1 MQSFRLTQRSKPDR
15 RTGSSLDTTDI
26 NAIQERPG
34 GHEIIPRKPDPHSEL
49 HKIKIS
55 PTKFLKGRTGN
66 GGTMV
71 PKPKPVYTSAEL
83 AQQKVKSKQDK
94 IYTYP
99 AYIKRK
105 NPPTTEL
112 RRFYERGD
120 LPIVIDH
127 GGVANKLA
135 WKVAIEK
142 LDYHHYLPIFMDGL
156 REVEPP
162 YSFLADQ
169 GVDDMLTAAPTKV
182 LPVIPQIII
191 PLKTALNT
199 RDPVIM
205 TRVLKVLRQLVHC
218 DDLTGQALVP
228 YYRQL
233 LPVMNIFKNKNKNL
247 GDSIDYGQRKG
258 LTLGD
263 QITMTLEAMEE
274 RGGEDAFINIKYMVP
289 SYQSCVM
296 NN

>member
-1 MQSFRLTQRSKPDR
+1 
-15 RTGSSLDTTDI
+15 
-26 NAIQERPG
+26 
-34 GHEIIPRKPDPHSEL
+34 
-49 HKIKIS
+49 
-55 PTKFLKGRTGN
+55 
-66 GGTMV
+66 
-71 PKPKPVYTSAEL
+71 
-83 AQQKVKSKQDK
+83 
-94 IYTYP
+94 
-99 AYIKRK
+99 
-105 NPPTTEL
+105 
-112 RRFYERGD
+112 
-120 LPIVIDH
+120 
-127 GGVANKLA
+127 
-135 WKVAIEK
+135 
-142 LDYHHYLPIFMDGL
+142 MDGL

>member
-1 MQSFRLTQRSKPDR
+1 MQSFRLTLKSKPDR

-26 NAIQERPG
+26 NAIKERPG
-34 GHEIIPRKPDPHSEL
+34 GHEMIPRKPDPQADL
-49 HKIKIS
+49 HKLKIS
-55 PTKFLKGRTGN
+55 PTHYLKGRTGN

-83 AQQKVKSKQDK
+83 AQQKVKAKQDK

-169 GVDDMLTAAPTKV
+169 GVDDMLTAAPSKV

-205 TRVLKVLRQLVHC
+205 TRVLKVLRKLVHC

-247 GDSIDYGQRKG
+247 GDQIDYGQRKG